1 MHATERNSR
10 FLFRTRSTPAVQSIS
25 AQDQRADQAARQ
37 AHNNKVCRTRRFTLT
52 KITLGNAAWMASATD
67 GALSSAIECA
77 YSGIPGVQDV
87 HHSMHADEFDN
98 RADPSGHL
106 KQLQVPALC
115 VQFPEAREKRSESR
129 TVNKAQ

>member
-1 MHATERNSR
+1 
-10 FLFRTRSTPAVQSIS
+10 
-25 AQDQRADQAARQ
+25 
-37 AHNNKVCRTRRFTLT
+37 
-52 KITLGNAAWMASATD
+52 MASATD

-129 TVNKAQ
+129 TVNKAQPAEIKRDLGVRLQNWCDIPLKFHAITGVEFVDRHCW